1 MFESIRQHKKY
12 LMGFL
17 MILIIPSFV
26 LFGVEGY
33 SNANEG
39 GEAVATVNGK
49 EIKAAEWDAAHQA
62 QIERLRQAM
71 PTIDIK
77 LLDTPEARYAALEI
91 LVQQRVMAVAAQ
103 ELRIFTSDQRL
114 QRDLQSNEVIASLRL
129 PDGKLDIEAY
139 RTLLARQGMSP
150 DMFENQVR
158 QDLSVQQITQGV
170 LTSGFTTPAAAAT
183 GLKAFFE
190 RRQVRVAPFTA
201 AQFTA
206 QAVPTDADLQG
217 HYQNNAAAFQTLEQ
231 ADVEYVVLDAQAMA
245 KDVRL
250 KEADVRA
257 YFEQNT
263 AQWAGAQERRA
274 SHILFSLDPK
284 ADSAAQAQVKKK
296 AETVLAEAR
305 QQPERFAAL
314 AKQHSQDPGS
324 AAEGGDLNF
333 FGRNAMVKAFE
344 DVAFS
349 LNKGQISD
357 LVKTDFG
364 WHIIRLT
371 DIKEPPKPSFEA
383 LRAQIEDDL
392 KKQQAQRLFAEAA
405 ETFTNMVYEQADS
418 LQPVAE
424 RFKISVQTQA
434 GLTRR
439 VQADAGIWSNDRLLS
454 AVFSPDSI
462 AKKTNTEAVELG
474 SGRMAAARIVRYA
487 PAATQPFE
495 QVKDAVRARWVAQ
508 RAVELAQAQGEQ
520 SLAAWKGGAA
530 ASGLGESRTISRVAA
545 LGLSPEAINAVMS
558 ASAQALPAW
567 VGVKLPNQGYVVI
580 QVEQVLPA
588 EGLGQAQDQ
597 QYAQAWTAAESKA
610 YVDSLK
616 SRFKAQILAPAPAVK
631 R

>member
-12 LMGFL
+12 LLGFL

-39 GEAVATVNGK
+39 GATVAKVHGQ
-49 EIKAAEWDAAHQA
+49 EISTAEWDAAHQE
-62 QIERLRQAM
+62 QIERLQAAM
-71 PTIDIK
+71 PTIDIQ
-77 LLDTPEARYAALEI
+77 LLDTPEARYAALER
-91 LVQQRVMAVAAQ
+91 LVQQRVMGVAAQ
-103 ELRIFTSDQRL
+103 DQRVYTSDQRL

-129 PDGKLDIEAY
+129 PDGTLDIEAY

-150 DMFENQVR
+150 EMFENQVR

-170 LTSGFTTPAAAAT
+170 LSSGFATPASASA

-201 AQFTA
+201 SQFAA
-206 QAVPTDADLQG
+206 QAVPTDADLQTY
-217 HYQNNAAAFQTLEQ
+217 YQNNASAFQTAEQ
-231 ADVEYVVLDAQAMA
+231 ADVEFVVLDAQAMA
-245 KDVRL
+245 RDVRL
-250 KEADVRA
+250 NEADVRA
-257 YFEQNT
+257 YFDQNT
-263 AQWAGAQERRA
+263 AQWAGAEERRA
-274 SHILFSLDPK
+274 SHILFNLDPQ
-284 ADSAAQAQVKKK
+284 ADSATQAAVKQK

-305 QQPERFAAL
+305 QQPDRFAAL
-314 AKQHSQDPGS
+314 AQQHSQDPGS

-344 DVAFS
+344 DAVFS
-349 LNKGQISD
+349 LNKGEISD
-357 LVKTDFG
+357 LVQTEFG
-364 WHIIRLT
+364 WHIIRVT
-371 DIKEPPKPSFEA
+371 DIKAPPQPSFEA

-405 ETFTNMVYEQADS
+405 EAFTNMVYEQADS

-424 RFKISVQTQA
+424 RFKLTVQTQT

-439 VQADAGIWSNDRLLS
+439 VQADAGVWSNDRLLA

-462 AKKTNTEAVELG
+462 DKKTNTEAVELG
-474 SGRMAAARIVRYA
+474 SGRLAAARIVRYA

-495 QVKDAVRARWVAQ
+495 QVKDVVRTRWVAQ

-530 ASGLGESRTISRVAA
+530 ATGLGESRTISRVAT

-567 VGVKLPNQGYVVI
+567 VGVKLPNQGYVVV
-580 QVEQVLPA
+580 QVEQVLQA

-597 QYAQAWTAAESKA
+597 QYAQAWTDAESKA
-610 YVDSLK
+610 YVESLK
-616 SRFKAQILAPAPAVK
+616 SRYKAQILAPAPAAQ

>member
-12 LMGFL
+12 LLGFL

-39 GEAVATVNGK
+39 GATVAKVHGQ
-49 EIKAAEWDAAHQA
+49 EISTAEWDAAHQE
-62 QIERLRQAM
+62 QIERLQAAM
-71 PTIDIK
+71 PTIDIQ
-77 LLDTPEARYAALEI
+77 LLDTPEARYAALER
-91 LVQQRVMAVAAQ
+91 LVQQRVMGVAAQ
-103 ELRIFTSDQRL
+103 DQRVYTSDQRL

-129 PDGKLDIEAY
+129 PDGTLDIEAY
-139 RTLLARQGMSP
+139 RSLLARQGMSP
-150 DMFENQVR
+150 EMFENQVR

-170 LTSGFTTPAAAAT
+170 LSSGFATPASASA

-201 AQFTA
+201 SQFAA
-206 QAVPTDADLQG
+206 QAVPTDADLQTY
-217 HYQNNAAAFQTLEQ
+217 YQNNASAFQTAEQ
-231 ADVEYVVLDAQAMA
+231 ADVEFVVLDAQAMA
-245 KDVRL
+245 RDVRL
-250 KEADVRA
+250 NEADVRA
-257 YFEQNT
+257 YFDQNT
-263 AQWAGAQERRA
+263 AQWAGAEERRA
-274 SHILFSLDPK
+274 SHILFNLDPQ
-284 ADSAAQAQVKKK
+284 ADSATQAAVKQK

-305 QQPERFAAL
+305 QQPDRFAAL
-314 AKQHSQDPGS
+314 AQQHSQDPGS

-344 DVAFS
+344 DAVFS
-349 LNKGQISD
+349 LNKGEISD
-357 LVKTDFG
+357 LVQTEFG
-364 WHIIRLT
+364 WHIIRVT
-371 DIKEPPKPSFEA
+371 DIKAPPQPSFEA

-405 ETFTNMVYEQADS
+405 EAFTNMVYEQADS

-424 RFKISVQTQA
+424 RFKLTVQTQT

-439 VQADAGIWSNDRLLS
+439 VQADAGVWSNDRLLA

-462 AKKTNTEAVELG
+462 DKKTNTEAVELG
-474 SGRMAAARIVRYA
+474 SGRLAAARIVRYA

-495 QVKDAVRARWVAQ
+495 QVKDVVRTRWVAQ

-530 ASGLGESRTISRVAA
+530 ATGLGESRTISRVAT

-567 VGVKLPNQGYVVI
+567 VGVKLPNQGYVVV

-597 QYAQAWTAAESKA
+597 QYAQAWTDAESKA
-610 YVDSLK
+610 YVESLK
-616 SRFKAQILAPAPAVK
+616 SRYKAQILAPAPAAQ

>member
-39 GEAVATVNGK
+39 GEAVATVNGQD
-49 EIKAAEWDAAHQA
+49 IKAAEWDAAHQA
-62 QIERLRQAM
+62 QIERLQQAM

-77 LLDTPEARYAALEI
+77 MLDTPEARYAALEN

-103 ELRIFTSDQRL
+103 DLRVFTSDQRL
-114 QRDLQSNEVIASLRL
+114 QRDLQSNEIIASMRL
-129 PDGKLDIEAY
+129 PDGKLDMEAY
-139 RTLLARQGMSP
+139 RALLARQGMSP
-150 DMFENQVR
+150 EMFENQVR

-170 LTSGFTTPAAAAT
+170 LTSGFATPAAAAA

-201 AQFTA
+201 SQFAA
-206 QAVPTDADLQG
+206 QAVPTDTDLQAY
-217 HYQNNAAAFQTLEQ
+217 YQNNASAFQTAEQ
-231 ADVEYVVLDAQAMA
+231 ADVEYVVLDAQALA

-250 KEADVRA
+250 NDADVRA

-263 AQWAGAQERRA
+263 AQWAGAEERRA
-274 SHILFSLDPK
+274 SHILFTLDPK
-284 ADSAAQAQVKKK
+284 ADAATQAEVKKK
-296 AETVLAEAR
+296 AEAVLAQAR

-344 DVAFS
+344 DAVFS
-349 LNKGQISD
+349 LNKGQISE
-357 LVKTDFG
+357 LVQTEFG
-364 WHIIRLT
+364 WHIIRVT
-371 DIKEPPKPSFEA
+371 DIKAPPKPSFEA
-383 LRAQIEDDL
+383 LRAQIEEDL

-424 RFKISVQTQA
+424 RFKLTVQTQT

-439 VQADAGIWSNDRLLS
+439 VQADAGVWSNDRLLS

-462 AKKTNTEAVELG
+462 AKKSNTEAVELG
-474 SGRMAAARIVRYA
+474 SGRLAAARIVRYA

-495 QVKDAVRARWVAQ
+495 QVKDAVRARWVSQ

-530 ASGLGESRTISRVAA
+530 PSGLSESRTVSRVAA
-545 LGLSPEAINAVMS
+545 LGLSAEAVNAVMT
-558 ASAQALPAW
+558 ASAQTLPAW
-567 VGVKLPNQGYVVI
+567 VGVKLPNQGYVVV
-580 QVEQVLPA
+580 QVERVLPA
-588 EGLGQAQDQ
+588 EGLGAAQDQ
-597 QYAQAWTAAESKA
+597 QYAQAWTDAESKA
-610 YVDSLK
+610 YVNSLK
-616 SRFKAQILAPAPAVK
+616 SRYKAQILAPTPAGL

>member
-39 GEAVATVNGK
+39 GEAVATVNGQ

-62 QIERLRQAM
+62 QIERLQQAM
-71 PTIDIK
+71 PNIDIK
-77 LLDTPEARYAALEI
+77 MLDTPEARYAALEN

-103 ELRIFTSDQRL
+103 DLRVFTSDQRL
-114 QRDLQSNEVIASLRL
+114 QRDLQSNEIIASMRL
-129 PDGKLDIEAY
+129 PDGKLDMEAY
-139 RTLLARQGMSP
+139 RALLARQGLSP
-150 DMFENQVR
+150 EMFENQVR
-158 QDLSVQQITQGV
+158 QDLSVQQLTQGV
-170 LTSGFTTPAAAAT
+170 LASGFTTPATAAA

-201 AQFTA
+201 SQFVA
-206 QAVPTDADLQG
+206 QAVPTEADLQTF
-217 HYQNNAAAFQTLEQ
+217 YQNNASAFQTAEQ
-231 ADVEYVVLDAQAMA
+231 ADVEYVVLDAQALA
-245 KDVRL
+245 RDVRL
-250 KEADVRA
+250 NEADVRA

-263 AQWAGAQERRA
+263 AQWAGAEERRA
-274 SHILFSLDPK
+274 SHILFTLDPK
-284 ADSAAQAQVKKK
+284 ADAVTQAEVKKK
-296 AETVLAEAR
+296 AEAVLAQAR

-344 DVAFS
+344 DAVFS

-357 LVKTDFG
+357 LVQTEFG
-364 WHIIRLT
+364 WHIIRVT
-371 DIKEPPKPSFEA
+371 DIKAPPKPSFEA

-424 RFKISVQTQA
+424 RFKLTIQTQT

-439 VQADAGIWSNDRLLS
+439 AQADAGVWSNDRLLA

-462 AKKTNTEAVELG
+462 TKKTNTEAVELG
-474 SGRMAAARIVRYA
+474 SGRLAAARIVRYA

-495 QVKDAVRARWVAQ
+495 QVKDTVRARWVSQ

-530 ASGLGESRTISRVAA
+530 PTGLGESRTISRVAA
-545 LGLSPEAINAVMS
+545 LGLSPDAVNAVMT

-588 EGLGQAQDQ
+588 EGLGAAQDQ
-597 QYAQAWTAAESKA
+597 QYAQAWTDAESKA
-610 YVDSLK
+610 YVNSLK
-616 SRFKAQILAPAPAVK
+616 SRYKARIVAPAPAGL

>member
-206 QAVPTDADLQG
+206 QAVPTDANLQS

-250 KEADVRA
+250 NEADVRA

-371 DIKEPPKPSFEA
+371 DIKEPPKPSFDA

-580 QVEQVLPA
+580 QVEEVLPA

>member
-62 QIERLRQAM
+62 QIERLQQAM

-77 LLDTPEARYAALEI
+77 LLDTPEARYAALET

-139 RTLLARQGMSP
+139 RALLARQGMSP

-201 AQFTA
+201 AQFAA

-250 KEADVRA
+250 NEADVRA

-263 AQWAGAQERRA
+263 AQWAGAEERRA

-284 ADSAAQAQVKKK
+284 ADSAVQAQVKKK
-296 AETVLAEAR
+296 AEAVLAEAR

-424 RFKISVQTQA
+424 RFKISVQTQT

-530 ASGLGESRTISRVAA
+530 ATGLGESRTISRVAA
-545 LGLSPEAINAVMS
+545 LGLSPEAMNAVMS

>member
-12 LMGFL
+12 LLGFL

-39 GEAVATVNGK
+39 GATVAKVHGQ
-49 EIKAAEWDAAHQA
+49 EISTAEWDAAHQE
-62 QIERLRQAM
+62 QIERLQAAM
-71 PTIDIK
+71 PTIDIQ
-77 LLDTPEARYAALEI
+77 LLDTPEARYAALER
-91 LVQQRVMAVAAQ
+91 LVQQRVMGVAAQ
-103 ELRIFTSDQRL
+103 DQRVYTSDQRL

-129 PDGKLDIEAY
+129 PDGTLDIEAY

-150 DMFENQVR
+150 EMFENQVR

-170 LTSGFTTPAAAAT
+170 LSSGFATPASASA

-201 AQFTA
+201 SQFAA
-206 QAVPTDADLQG
+206 QAVPTDADLQTY
-217 HYQNNAAAFQTLEQ
+217 YQNNASAFQTAEQ
-231 ADVEYVVLDAQAMA
+231 ADVEFVVLDAQAMA
-245 KDVRL
+245 RDVRL
-250 KEADVRA
+250 NEADVRA
-257 YFEQNT
+257 YFDQNT
-263 AQWAGAQERRA
+263 AQWAGAEERRA
-274 SHILFSLDPK
+274 SHILFNLDPQ
-284 ADSAAQAQVKKK
+284 ADSATQAAVKQK

-305 QQPERFAAL
+305 QQPDRFAAL
-314 AKQHSQDPGS
+314 AQQHSQDPGS

-344 DVAFS
+344 DAVFS
-349 LNKGQISD
+349 LNKGEISD
-357 LVKTDFG
+357 LVQTEFG
-364 WHIIRLT
+364 WHIIRVT
-371 DIKEPPKPSFEA
+371 DIKAPPQPSFEA

-405 ETFTNMVYEQADS
+405 EAFTNMVYEQADS

-424 RFKISVQTQA
+424 RFKLTVQTQT

-439 VQADAGIWSNDRLLS
+439 VQADAGVWSNDRLLA

-462 AKKTNTEAVELG
+462 DKKTNTEAVELG
-474 SGRMAAARIVRYA
+474 SGRLAAARIVRYA

-495 QVKDAVRARWVAQ
+495 QVKDVVRTRWVAQ

-530 ASGLGESRTISRVAA
+530 ATGLGESRTISRVAT

-567 VGVKLPNQGYVVI
+567 VGVKLPNQGYVVV

-597 QYAQAWTAAESKA
+597 QYAQAWTDAESKA
-610 YVDSLK
+610 YVESLK
-616 SRFKAQILAPAPAVK
+616 SRYKAQILAPAPAAQ

>member
-39 GEAVATVNGK
+39 GETVATVKGQD
-49 EIKAAEWDAAHQA
+49 IKQAEWDAAHQA
-62 QIERLRQAM
+62 QIERLQQAM

-77 LLDTPEARYAALEI
+77 LLDTPEARFAALETM
-91 LVQQRVMAVAAQ
+91 VQQRVMAAAAQ
-103 ELRIFTSDQRL
+103 DLRLFTSDQRL

-139 RTLLARQGMSP
+139 RALLARQGMTP

-170 LTSGFTTPAAAAT
+170 LSSGFTTPAAAAP

-201 AQFTA
+201 AQFAA
-206 QAVPTDADLQG
+206 QAVPTDADLKS
-217 HYQNNAAAFQTLEQ
+217 HYDNNTAAFQTLEQ

-245 KDVRL
+245 QDIRL
-250 KEADVRA
+250 NEADVRA

-274 SHILFSLDPK
+274 SHILFNLDPK
-284 ADSAAQAQVKKK
+284 ADSATQAAVKQKAQA
-296 AETVLAEAR
+296 VLDEVR

-344 DVAFS
+344 DAAFS
-349 LNKGQISD
+349 LSKGQISD
-357 LVKTDFG
+357 LVQTDFG
-364 WHIIRLT
+364 WHIIRVT

-383 LRAQIEDDL
+383 LRGQIEEDL

-424 RFKISVQTQA
+424 RFKLTVQTQA

-439 VQADAGIWSNDRLLS
+439 VQADAGVWSNDRLLS

-474 SGRMAAARIVRYA
+474 SGRLAAARIVRYA

-530 ASGLGESRTISRVAA
+530 PTGLGESRTISRVAA
-545 LGLSPEAINAVMS
+545 LGLNPEAINAVMS

-597 QYAQAWTAAESKA
+597 QYAQAWTDAESKA
-610 YVDSLK
+610 YVESLK
-616 SRFKAQILAPAPAVK
+616 SRYKAQILAPAPAAQ

>member
-12 LMGFL
+12 LLGFL

-39 GEAVATVNGK
+39 GATVAKVHGQ
-49 EIKAAEWDAAHQA
+49 EISTAEWDAAHQE
-62 QIERLRQAM
+62 QIERLQAAM
-71 PTIDIK
+71 PTIDIQ
-77 LLDTPEARYAALEI
+77 LLDTPEARYAALER
-91 LVQQRVMAVAAQ
+91 LVQQRVMGVAAQ
-103 ELRIFTSDQRL
+103 DQRVYTSDQRL

-129 PDGKLDIEAY
+129 PDGTLDIEAY

-150 DMFENQVR
+150 EMFENQVR

-170 LTSGFTTPAAAAT
+170 LSSGFATPASASA

-201 AQFTA
+201 SQFAA
-206 QAVPTDADLQG
+206 QAVPTDADLQTY
-217 HYQNNAAAFQTLEQ
+217 YQNNASAFQTAEQ
-231 ADVEYVVLDAQAMA
+231 ADVEFVVLDAQAMA
-245 KDVRL
+245 RDVRL
-250 KEADVRA
+250 NEADVRA
-257 YFEQNT
+257 YFDQNT
-263 AQWAGAQERRA
+263 AQWAGAEERRA
-274 SHILFSLDPK
+274 SHILFNLDPQ
-284 ADSAAQAQVKKK
+284 ADSATQAAVKQK

-305 QQPERFAAL
+305 QQPDRFAAL
-314 AKQHSQDPGS
+314 AQQHSQDPGS

-344 DVAFS
+344 DAVFS
-349 LNKGQISD
+349 LNKGEISD
-357 LVKTDFG
+357 LVQTEFG
-364 WHIIRLT
+364 WHIIRVT
-371 DIKEPPKPSFEA
+371 DIKAPPQPSFEA

-405 ETFTNMVYEQADS
+405 EAFTNMVYEQADS

-424 RFKISVQTQA
+424 RFKLTVQTQT

-439 VQADAGIWSNDRLLS
+439 VQADAGVWSNDRLLA

-462 AKKTNTEAVELG
+462 DKKTNTEAVELG
-474 SGRMAAARIVRYA
+474 SGRLAAARIVRYA

-495 QVKDAVRARWVAQ
+495 QVKDVVRTRWVAQ

-530 ASGLGESRTISRVAA
+530 ATGLGESRTISRVAT
-545 LGLSPEAINAVMS
+545 LGLSLEAINAVMS

-567 VGVKLPNQGYVVI
+567 VGVKLPNQGYVVV

-597 QYAQAWTAAESKA
+597 QYAQAWTDAESKA
-610 YVDSLK
+610 YVESLK
-616 SRFKAQILAPAPAVK
+616 SRYKAQILAPAPAAQ

>member
-206 QAVPTDADLQG
+206 QAVPTDANLQS

-250 KEADVRA
+250 NEADVRA

-580 QVEQVLPA
+580 QVEEVLPA